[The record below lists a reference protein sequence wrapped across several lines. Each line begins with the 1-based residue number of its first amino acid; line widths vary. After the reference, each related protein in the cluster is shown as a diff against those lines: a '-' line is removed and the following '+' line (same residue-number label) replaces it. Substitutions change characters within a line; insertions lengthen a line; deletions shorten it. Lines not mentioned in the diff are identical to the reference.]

1 MPSLQ
6 IRDMPNDLYQAL
18 SARATL
24 EHRSLTQQALVEL
37 VQALRAKPNNRRQQV
52 LARIRADILLSAL
65 PPEFSPEQLIR
76 DDRSR

>member
-18 SARATL
+18 NARATL
-24 EHRSLTQQALVEL
+24 EHRSLTQQALIEL
-37 VQALRAKPNNRRQQV
+37 IQALRGKPNNRRQQV
-52 LARIRADILLSAL
+52 LARIRAEILLSAL